1 MNNDITEDKLMISLK
16 IIKNNKTPDND
27 RLTKEFH
34 ETFWNEI
41 KCFSEVTKTS

>member
-41 KCFSEVTKTS
+41 K